1 MRAGVNV
8 SAFYPT
14 LERVLTEYAD
24 NAIAAVLKML
34 ADSGERQSFMWVLYE
49 GTTLTI
55 RDQGPG
61 KTNNSPGLQF
71 LEWVSL
77 L

>member
-8 SAFYPT
+8 SAFYPM
-14 LERVLTEYAD
+14 LERVLTECAD
-24 NAIAAVLKML
+24 NAISAVLKML
-34 ADSGERQSFMWVLYE
+34 ADRGDRQSFMWVLYE

-61 KTNNSPGLQF
+61 KTDTSPGLQF
-71 LEWVSL
+71 SE
-77 L
+77 